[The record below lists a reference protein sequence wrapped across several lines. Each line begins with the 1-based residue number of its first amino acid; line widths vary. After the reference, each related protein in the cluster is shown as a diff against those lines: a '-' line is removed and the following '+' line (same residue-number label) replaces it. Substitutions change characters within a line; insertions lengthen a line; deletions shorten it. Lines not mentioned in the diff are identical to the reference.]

1 MVQPA
6 AVPTSVPVAAPAPT
20 APAGPALPP
29 GAETLPAQLAEPLA
43 ALRRAP
49 NGEHIVTVRVS
60 PDNLGPVTVRAHL
73 GDGSMRVELF
83 APTAVARDA
92 LTAMLP
98 DLRRDLAA
106 ASSAA
111 NAPGSTTLDVGTGS
125 APSDGGRG
133 FAGSPGSGGGAS
145 GERPGAG
152 TPQRW
157 QPARIDDLAGRAATP
172 PSSRP
177 RSGGTS
183 LLDVLA

>member
-1 MVQPA
+1 VQPA
-6 AVPTSVPVAAPAPT
+6 VPVAQTAQAAAPQPVPT
-20 APAGPALPP
+20 LPA
-29 GAETLPAQLAEPLA
+29 GAETLPAQLAEPIA
-43 ALRRAP
+43 ALRSAP

-73 GDGSMRVELF
+73 ADGSMRVELF

-92 LTAMLP
+92 LSALLP

-111 NAPGSTTLDVGTGS
+111 NAPGSTSLDVGTGG
-125 APSDGGRG
+125 APGDGGGARA
-133 FAGSPGSGGGAS
+133 FAGSPGNGGSSGNSS
-145 GERPGAG
+145 GSG

-157 QPARIDDLAGRAATP
+157 QPARMDDLTGRGSAP
-172 PSSRP
+172 SPSSP
-177 RSGGTS
+177 TRSGGTS

>member
-1 MVQPA
+1 
-6 AVPTSVPVAAPAPT
+6 
-20 APAGPALPP
+20 
-29 GAETLPAQLAEPLA
+29 
-43 ALRRAP
+43 
-49 NGEHIVTVRVS
+49 
-60 PDNLGPVTVRAHL
+60 
-73 GDGSMRVELF
+73 MRVELF

-92 LTAMLP
+92 LNAMLP

-111 NAPGSTTLDVGTGS
+111 NAPGSTSLDLGTGS
-125 APSDGGRG
+125 APSDSSGRG

-145 GERPGAG
+145 GDRSGAG

-157 QPARIDDLAGRAATP
+157 QPARVDDLAARSAAA
-172 PSSRP
+172 PSSSRT